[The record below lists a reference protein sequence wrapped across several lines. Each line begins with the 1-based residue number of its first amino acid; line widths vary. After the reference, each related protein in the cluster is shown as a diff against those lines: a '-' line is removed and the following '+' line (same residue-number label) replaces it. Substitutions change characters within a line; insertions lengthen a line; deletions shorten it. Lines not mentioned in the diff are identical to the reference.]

1 MFISLQ
7 IPLADSRKLIPEGSY
22 YLKNFESPD
31 VIDLFGKK
39 DDLQE
44 GGSVQK
50 PPFTR
55 AFGSISKRE
64 KGGSQYVDWN
74 DEDYFGK
81 ANRAVRFKPW
91 LGNNFPLGLDSSKT
105 YIRWVSRRIFRSNV
119 AARLEVDF
127 KLSNFPD
134 NIAEFN
140 KILFD
145 LLDLPVRIPHIDQ
158 AGKNCIGCGET
169 QRRLN
174 FVGSAVA
181 LRLLYSTT
189 KHGGKPEKWWITA
202 GEPFFVVELDKS
214 YISCLP
220 KEARKVYRF
229 GKNGISVYYYT
240 LSFGENFN
248 RRSIDTWILVYSDGL
263 NSEQC
268 LREIRINLSRYLI
281 ERKCLQIIL
290 SHIHHNR
297 INFERYAL
305 NSQPLQGYLQETFNL
320 VEKGKGLELKRQTRE
335 EFFLRV
341 IAHSDSLV
349 HPGVYSTLLQKL
361 KEVRG
366 NLHYQI
372 ARVIEKQKTIG
383 AAKNIYISTICEEA
397 NMTYAGDSFQDIKD
411 SNIVSRSI
419 VEASFNKVREEF
431 DSDTAKALK
440 IVAAEIEK
448 SGNKEA
454 SELFEG
460 FNEELQKP
468 KPKRSVLRNFWN
480 GIVEALPQLA
490 SLAEVVVKVSAL
502 FA

>member
-1 MFISLQ
+1 MFVSFQ

-22 YLKNFESPD
+22 SLRNFESPD
-31 VIDLFGKK
+31 VIDLFGEE
-39 DDLQE
+39 DNLQE
-44 GGSVQK
+44 GVSARK

-64 KGGSQYVDWN
+64 KGGSHYVGWN

-91 LGNNFPLGLDSSKT
+91 LGNKFPLGLDSSKT
-105 YIRWVSRRIFRSNV
+105 YIRWVSRRLFRSNV

-127 KLSNFPD
+127 KLLGFPD
-134 NIAEFN
+134 NIAGFN
-140 KILFD
+140 QILFD

-158 AGKNCIGCGET
+158 SGKNCIGCGEI
-169 QRRLN
+169 QRKLN

-189 KHGGKPEKWWITA
+189 KHGGKPERWWITA
-202 GEPFFVVELDKS
+202 GEPFFIVELNES
-214 YISCLP
+214 HLYSLP
-220 KEARKVYRF
+220 KEARMVYRF
-229 GKNGISVYYYT
+229 GKNGINLYYYK
-240 LSFGENFN
+240 LSCGKNSN
-248 RRSIDTWILVYSDGL
+248 RRSIDAWILVYSDGL
-263 NSEQC
+263 NSRQC

-290 SHIHHNR
+290 SHIHRDR
-297 INFERYAL
+297 INFERSAL

-335 EFFLRV
+335 KFLIQV

-366 NLHYQI
+366 NLRYQI
-372 ARVIEKQKTIG
+372 TRVIETQKSIET
-383 AAKNIYISTICEEA
+383 AKTIYISTICKEL
-397 NMTYAGDSFQDIKD
+397 NMTAGDSFQDIKD
-411 SNIVSRSI
+411 SSIVNRSI
-419 VEASFNKVREEF
+419 VQASFNKVEEEF

-448 SGNKEA
+448 SGNKKA
-454 SELFEG
+454 AELFEG

-468 KPKRSVLRNFWN
+468 KPKRSVLHNLWN
-480 GIVEALPQLA
+480 GIVKALPELT
-490 SLAEVVVKVSAL
+490 SLAEVVSKISAI